1 MKVFDFYCM
10 VFDKVFFDF
19 FGEVVLCSFY
29 IFVLVFLFFKMIG
42 RCGVWQMLLF
52 EVLIILMLGLVVGD
66 VVFYDDVL
74 MVLVFIVFIIL
85 VLLYCLVMWLMVY
98 SEKLEDFLEGK
109 LVVIIED
116 GELVWLKFNNFNM
129 MEFEFFMEL

>member
-1 MKVFDFYCM
+1 
-10 VFDKVFFDF
+10 
-19 FGEVVLCSFY
+19 
-29 IFVLVFLFFKMIG
+29 
-42 RCGVWQMLLF
+42 MLLF

>member
-10 VFDKVFFDF
+10 AFDKVPFDF